1 MPYRVVIL
9 RAARDQ
15 LRGAP
20 PLLLGYVGGI
30 VAVLRVDPNAATAA
44 FDVRIVD
51 DEFREAIFAGGRG
64 MLGIWVL
71 EKQQIVAVSHVT
83 WLE

>member
-1 MPYRVVIL
+1 VPYRVVIL

-20 PLLLGYVGGI
+20 PLLLGYVDGI
-30 VAVLRVDPNAATAA
+30 LAVLRVDPHAATAA
-44 FDVRIVD
+44 FDVRMVD

-64 MLGIWVL
+64 ILGFWVL
-71 EKQQIVAVSHVT
+71 EERQLVAVEHVT
-83 WLE
+83 WLG